1 MKYGYCRVSTVKQI
15 SGTSLDDQEQQLK
28 EAGAEKIYRDGYTGT
43 TTDRP
48 EFQKLL
54 SDLKENDY
62 LIVTKLDRLARNAQ
76 DALIVIN
83 ELRERNVAIHI
94 LNMGVVDNTPMG
106 KLMITMLAAFAEFE
120 RDMIVER
127 CQAGK
132 QMARNNPNF
141 RDGRPPKFGRQ
152 QMQHA
157 LELLDEGKTYKE
169 VEALTKIS
177 KSTLIRAKRNRVA
190 ANG

>member
-48 EFQKLL
+48 QFQKLL

-169 VEALTKIS
+169 VEALTRIS

-190 ANG
+190 TIG